1 MARVLACSREIAAS
15 GISRDRNLLGV
26 RQRPLHRPCHSANG
40 SVMAAN
46 GRAWD
51 IDALRGLMLVL
62 MTATHLPTRFAA
74 PLGQPFGYVSAA
86 EGFVLLSGFMAGLVY
101 MKRHQRDGETEM
113 RAAFLKRALKIYS
126 WQVVLLVFLFTIVA
140 LVGSVR
146 QEAAIE
152 NMLTFYW
159 EHPLL
164 AFVNGLFLLYNPP
177 LLDILPMYILFMLTS
192 APLLLHGLRSGW
204 APILGASL
212 ALWIAAQF
220 DVGERLYE
228 WLAEMAQAR
237 VPPVG
242 ETGSFSI
249 AAWQFL
255 WVLGLWMGGTKVATA
270 ENDDVATPPRFPRWM
285 VRMAI
290 VIAIAGLA
298 WRHGVGQAPFGG
310 DVALNL
316 LFDKWKLGP
325 LRILNLLALL
335 LLVVH
340 YGPLLRRVMP
350 RFRFLET
357 LGAASLAVFVGHLVV
372 ALLALAYLGA
382 ASPERPLWIDIAL
395 FVGGFAI
402 LYLIAWTT
410 QQVERRSAPAR
421 GRVGRWAAQ
430 GSRALISRR
439 HSA

>member
-1 MARVLACSREIAAS
+1 
-15 GISRDRNLLGV
+15 
-26 RQRPLHRPCHSANG
+26 
-40 SVMAAN
+40 MAAN

-140 LVGSVR
+140 LIGSVR

-255 WVLGLWMGGTKVATA
+255 WVLGLWMGATKVATA
-270 ENDDVATPPRFPRWM
+270 DNDDVATPPRFPRWM